1 MLYKFFPTGYREHIR
16 EKLLLA
22 GMTTRCENYI
32 NKAFMT
38 SLVIA
43 LLLAVMVRNYALFV
57 FIGVFIGSFLMFN
70 AYLTLAVEKRKN
82 FVENVLPDALEL
94 MAANM
99 RAGYIPSKALL
110 LSARSEFG
118 PLSEAIKKSGK
129 EIMTGKSLADGLNEI
144 PKYIKSEILQRA
156 INLINEGSKY
166 GGQLV
171 SLLDENA
178 VDIRRKQAIKKEIK
192 ANIIMYGIFIVFSG
206 ILGAPVLYALSLYL
220 ITTLTSLGASS
231 VASTEVMSRG
241 VPLFKGGITVSP
253 EFLFGFSVAAII
265 ITTFFSGLI
274 IGLIETGKEKG
285 GIKYVPV
292 FMIIALL
299 VFFGANF
306 VISSMFST
314 FAPG

>member
-1 MLYKFFPTGYREHIR
+1 MIYKFFPKRYREHIR
-16 EKLLLA
+16 GKLLFA
-22 GMTTRCENYI
+22 GMTTRCESYI
-32 NKAFMT
+32 NKSFMV
-38 SLVIA
+38 SLVLA
-43 LLLAVMVRNYALFV
+43 ALLAVAIRNYALFV

-129 EIMTGKSLADGLNEI
+129 EIMTGKSLADGLSEI

-231 VASTEVMSRG
+231 VASTEVMSKG
-241 VPLFKGGITVSP
+241 VPLFKGGVTVSP
-253 EFLFGFSVAAII
+253 DFLLGFSVAAIM

-274 IGLIETGKEKG
+274 IGLIDTGKEKG

-292 FMIIALL
+292 FMIMALI
-299 VFFGANF
+299 VFFGARF
-306 VISSMFST
+306 LISSIFAN